1 MEYFWKSLK
10 NNKNGCEI
18 VKKFRK
24 TLKLPEKYIL
34 LENFKWN
41 MSGNPLKNNKNGCQI
56 VKNFRNSQKISG
68 ERGLRLAA
76 YFRL

>member
-18 VKKFRK
+18 VKKFWK

-41 MSGNPLKNNKNGCQI
+41 MSGNP
-56 VKNFRNSQKISG
+56 
-68 ERGLRLAA
+68 
-76 YFRL
+76 

>member
-18 VKKFRK
+18 VKKFWK

-34 LENFKWN
+34 VENFKMG
-41 MSGNPLKNNKNGCQI
+41 MSGNP
-56 VKNFRNSQKISG
+56 
-68 ERGLRLAA
+68 
-76 YFRL
+76 